1 MRGVWVALMVGAV
14 ATLSLAPADAK
25 CGARGRGGCGHRL
38 HVVHYVA
45 RSADVSGTEI
55 RSIAFSQIAMAKKQL
70 DMADAAVTRAKQEQD
85 MATEAITRAKQ
96 EQDNAA
102 QAMERTKREIEQM
115 KARAERDIADAKA
128 RADAE
133 IAEAKAQAER
143 KVAAQLTEASRL
155 RQTAVELQ
163 EYLTQKIGEEKKL
176 LEDVS
181 SREREAEQ
189 KIKDADANI
198 EDANARQHA
207 ADEQMQAVQEERRRH
222 DDRLRELLDVAT
234 KLINQT
240 ASKKPE
246 S

>member
-14 ATLSLAPADAK
+14 ATLSLGPADAK
-25 CGARGRGGCGHRL
+25 CGGRGKGGCGHRV
-38 HVVHYVA
+38 HVVHAA

-55 RSIAFSQIAMAKKQL
+55 RAMAFSQIAMVKKQL

-85 MATEAITRAKQ
+85 MATEAIARAKQ

-102 QAMERTKREIEQM
+102 QAMERSKHEIEQM
-115 KARAERDIADAKA
+115 KARAEREIADAKA
-128 RADAE
+128 RTDQE
-133 IAEAKAQAER
+133 IADAKAQAER
-143 KVAAQLTEASRL
+143 KIASQLTEATRL

-176 LEDVS
+176 LEEAGN
-181 SREREAEQ
+181 REREAEQ
-189 KIKDADANI
+189 KIKDADANM

-207 ADEQMQAVQEERRRH
+207 ADEQMHAVQEERRHH